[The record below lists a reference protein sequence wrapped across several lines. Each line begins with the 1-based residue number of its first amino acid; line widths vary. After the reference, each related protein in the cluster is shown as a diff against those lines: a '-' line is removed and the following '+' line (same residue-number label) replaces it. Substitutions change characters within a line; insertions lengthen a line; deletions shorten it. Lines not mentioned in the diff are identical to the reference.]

1 MKNQLKDSYTVIA
14 DTESNK
20 DILNSL
26 KISFKEDYQKRTGQS
41 YLRLFFNN
49 SQDHNEI
56 IETLNTYNIMSYN
69 DQVLD

>member
-1 MKNQLKDSYTVIA
+1 MTSKLLDSYTVIA

-49 SQDHNEI
+49 SQDHNQV

>member
-1 MKNQLKDSYTVIA
+1 MTSKLLDSYTVIA

-41 YLRLFFNN
+41 YLRLFFNS
-49 SQDHNEI
+49 SQDHNQV

>member
-1 MKNQLKDSYTVIA
+1 MTSKLLDSYTVIA

-41 YLRLFFNN
+41 YLRLFFNS
-49 SQDHNEI
+49 SQDHNQV
-56 IETLNTYNIMSYN
+56 IEALNTYNIMSYN

>member
-41 YLRLFFNN
+41 YLRLFFNS
-49 SQDHNEI
+49 SQDHNQI
-56 IETLNTYNIMSYN
+56 IETLNTYNVMSYN

>member
-1 MKNQLKDSYTVIA
+1 MTSKLLDSYTVIA

-41 YLRLFFNN
+41 Y
-49 SQDHNEI
+49 
-56 IETLNTYNIMSYN
+56 
-69 DQVLD
+69 

>member
-1 MKNQLKDSYTVIA
+1 MTSKLFDSYTVIA

-41 YLRLFFNN
+41 YLRLFFNS
-49 SQDHNEI
+49 SQDHNQV